1 MYKIAVDIGG
11 TFTDIVLTNGRE
23 AYSEK
28 VLTTTFN
35 PEIGAI
41 KGIQSLLKK
50 IGVSIN
56 EINTIIHGTTL
67 AANSIIQR
75 KGAKTAFITTN
86 GFRDI
91 LEMQYEKRFDQY
103 NLNIELPI
111 PLVPRDLR
119 YTLKERC
126 LSSGKIILK
135 PKINEIKILAKKLI
149 SLKIEAIAIGFL
161 HSYTNAENELFVKNT
176 LRKILP
182 PEITLC
188 TSHQICPEVREYE
201 RFSTTVA
208 NSFVRPLM
216 IRYLDSLEKSLIKL
230 GFKGK
235 MFLISSDAG
244 ITTISQSKKFPI
256 RLVESGPAGGVALAS
271 YVSKS
276 LNENKSISL
285 DIGGTTAKICYLK
298 NGDAIKER
306 KFEIAR
312 SDISKKGSG
321 LPLKIP
327 SIDLLEIGAGG
338 GSIAKVDD
346 TGRIKIGP
354 ESMGANPGPSCYNL
368 GGQKPTITDANLII
382 GRITEKKFSD
392 NSISL
397 EKKNSNKA
405 IKENIE
411 KVLNFNSTEW
421 AAVGIIE
428 MAEEFMA
435 NSVRTHG
442 IENGKKIQDHTLIA
456 TGGGGPLHSIG
467 IAKKLG
473 LKKIIIPKMAGVG
486 SALGFLYTQANYQMA
501 KSILKIIDELDLK
514 KINSIIHQ
522 LILKAK
528 NTIIDTGV
536 TKNNVKT
543 ALTVEARYKGQGHQL
558 RIGLSKSLKTQD
570 DLKELK
576 NKFIKK
582 YKKRYGFIMPNVPV
596 EIVSIL
602 VTCSQKKKEE
612 VFKNTN
618 LINSKLYKKIIIKH
632 NRIFDFSS
640 NGWVNY
646 KTIDRE
652 NLNFGFKIDGPAL
665 IRENQTTTIIPKH
678 WKLSIH
684 RLGHLIIKK
693 MKKNEKLKIYSK

>member
-1 MYKIAVDIGG
+1 
-11 TFTDIVLTNGRE
+11 
-23 AYSEK
+23 
-28 VLTTTFN
+28 
-35 PEIGAI
+35 
-41 KGIQSLLKK
+41 
-50 IGVSIN
+50 
-56 EINTIIHGTTL
+56 
-67 AANSIIQR
+67 
-75 KGAKTAFITTN
+75 
-86 GFRDI
+86 
-91 LEMQYEKRFDQY
+91 
-103 NLNIELPI
+103 
-111 PLVPRDLR
+111 
-119 YTLKERC
+119 
-126 LSSGKIILK
+126 
-135 PKINEIKILAKKLI
+135 
-149 SLKIEAIAIGFL
+149 
-161 HSYTNAENELFVKNT
+161 
-176 LRKILP
+176 
-182 PEITLC
+182 
-188 TSHQICPEVREYE
+188 
-201 RFSTTVA
+201 
-208 NSFVRPLM
+208 
-216 IRYLDSLEKSLIKL
+216 
-230 GFKGK
+230 
-235 MFLISSDAG
+235 
-244 ITTISQSKKFPI
+244 
-256 RLVESGPAGGVALAS
+256 
-271 YVSKS
+271 
-276 LNENKSISL
+276 
-285 DIGGTTAKICYLK
+285 
-298 NGDAIKER
+298 
-306 KFEIAR
+306 
-312 SDISKKGSG
+312 
-321 LPLKIP
+321 
-327 SIDLLEIGAGG
+327 
-338 GSIAKVDD
+338 
-346 TGRIKIGP
+346 
-354 ESMGANPGPSCYNL
+354 
-368 GGQKPTITDANLII
+368 
-382 GRITEKKFSD
+382 
-392 NSISL
+392 
-397 EKKNSNKA
+397 
-405 IKENIE
+405 
-411 KVLNFNSTEW
+411 
-421 AAVGIIE
+421 

-486 SALGFLYTQANYQMA
+486 SALGFLYTEANYQMV